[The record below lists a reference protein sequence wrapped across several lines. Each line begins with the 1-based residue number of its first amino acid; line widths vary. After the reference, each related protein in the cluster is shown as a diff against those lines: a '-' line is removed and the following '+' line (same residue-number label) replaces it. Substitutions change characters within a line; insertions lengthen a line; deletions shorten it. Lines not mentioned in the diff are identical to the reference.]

1 MRTLTLAQAAQ
12 MAGGTCS
19 GSGLVTN
26 VTLDSRQATE
36 GSLFVALRGEKVD
49 GHQFVA
55 DVLNL
60 GGFAMVR
67 RDTVKLPG
75 IIEVD
80 DPLKGLQNLA
90 RAYLR
95 QYDLPIVAVTGSN
108 GKTTTKDMITR
119 VLHERFEVHSSAKNY
134 NNELGLPLTVLGL
147 DDTHQAL
154 VVEMGMRGIGQIREL
169 TEICPPKIAVI
180 TNVGPVHLEILK
192 SMENIAQAK
201 AEIIEAL
208 PPNGLAVLNGDD
220 PWVRRIAGL
229 TQAQALFYGQ
239 NPDND
244 LVISEL
250 EIDRWGRA
258 SFCVEGLGVSGRIAL
273 NVPGRHNVW
282 NASAALIV
290 GLKSGVPFAACAAAL
305 ADVQLTG
312 MRLETIELKNGALI
326 LNDAYNASPASMRA
340 ALDTVAALNR
350 TGEKI
355 AILGDML
362 ELGPISEDAH
372 REIGAYAASCCSKL
386 LFVGRWAEVYRAG
399 AGRGEV
405 FSSVE
410 ELLENLPTLNGGDL
424 ALIKASRGLRLER
437 VVERLKE
444 GD

>member
-1 MRTLTLAQAAQ
+1 M
-12 MAGGTCS
+12 
-19 GSGLVTN
+19 
-26 VTLDSRQATE
+26 
-36 GSLFVALRGEKVD
+36 FVALRGEKVD

-75 IIEVD
+75 V
-80 DPLKGLQNLA
+80 LKSMIPRASEFG

-312 MRLETIELKNGALI
+312 MRLETIELKKGALI
-326 LNDAYNASPASMRA
+326 LNDAYNASPASCGRP
-340 ALDTVAALNR
+340 DTVAR
-350 TGEKI
+350 TEPYG
-355 AILGDML
+355 
-362 ELGPISEDAH
+362 
-372 REIGAYAASCCSKL
+372 
-386 LFVGRWAEVYRAG
+386 
-399 AGRGEV
+399 
-405 FSSVE
+405 
-410 ELLENLPTLNGGDL
+410 
-424 ALIKASRGLRLER
+424 
-437 VVERLKE
+437 
-444 GD
+444 

>member
-1 MRTLTLAQAAQ
+1 MRPLTLAQAAQ
-12 MAGGTCS
+12 MAGGTCR

-192 SMENIAQAK
+192 A
-201 AEIIEAL
+201 
-208 PPNGLAVLNGDD
+208 
-220 PWVRRIAGL
+220 W
-229 TQAQALFYGQ
+229 
-239 NPDND
+239 
-244 LVISEL
+244 
-250 EIDRWGRA
+250 
-258 SFCVEGLGVSGRIAL
+258 
-273 NVPGRHNVW
+273 
-282 NASAALIV
+282 
-290 GLKSGVPFAACAAAL
+290 
-305 ADVQLTG
+305 
-312 MRLETIELKNGALI
+312 
-326 LNDAYNASPASMRA
+326 
-340 ALDTVAALNR
+340 R
-350 TGEKI
+350 T
-355 AILGDML
+355 
-362 ELGPISEDAH
+362 
-372 REIGAYAASCCSKL
+372 
-386 LFVGRWAEVYRAG
+386 
-399 AGRGEV
+399 
-405 FSSVE
+405 
-410 ELLENLPTLNGGDL
+410 
-424 ALIKASRGLRLER
+424 
-437 VVERLKE
+437 
-444 GD
+444 